1 MENREHY
8 LADTGG
14 IVRMHM
20 EELLDEIARLKEI
33 IRLGAKVENNYQMR
47 LWIKRAQ
54 KEK

>member
-1 MENREHY
+1 MKDRQHY
-8 LADTGG
+8 LKDTGG
-14 IVRMHM
+14 IVRMNT